1 MQFFKDKR
9 NEILMVTSFI
19 NLTYPVADG
28 CDDSKTVLQR
38 CVIKDVDRLQLHD
51 VISSETSTRLLI

>member
-1 MQFFKDKR
+1 
-9 NEILMVTSFI
+9 MVTSFI
-19 NLTYPVADG
+19 NLTYPMADG

-38 CVIKDVDRLQLHD
+38 YNVIKDVDRLQLHD